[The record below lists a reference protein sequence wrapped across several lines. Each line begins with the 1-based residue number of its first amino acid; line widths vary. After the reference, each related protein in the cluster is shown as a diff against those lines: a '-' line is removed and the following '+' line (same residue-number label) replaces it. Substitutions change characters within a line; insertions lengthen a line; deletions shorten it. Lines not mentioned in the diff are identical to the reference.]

1 MRTGDGGGCV
11 LVCVQVMVGVNAR
24 VCTGDGC
31 RVNACVC
38 TGDSGG

>member
-1 MRTGDGGGCV
+1 M
-11 LVCVQVMVGVNAR
+11 CVQVMVVGVNAR